1 MNPDETSSSPYL
13 RTVCGA
19 SLTPNIGWGAHIR
32 LKQGFFGPI
41 GASKGDLEAYWTMS
55 RVDELK
61 RVGNLTMTDL
71 VRLGKVAIGPGFGA
85 RFREAMDEQ
94 VNGSAEFASNG
105 AAPAK
110 LVLVA
115 DDDSDILALLRIV
128 LEEDGYDVIEAADG
142 EEAATMTLS
151 RRPDLCVLDAGMNG
165 MDGLQVTR
173 ILRAADQSRDVPIVL
188 TSTHP
193 RREDADRAKAIGASY
208 YLTKPFVP
216 DELQR
221 SVREL
226 LAA

>member
-94 VNGSAEFASNG
+94 VNGTADFAGNG
-105 AAPAK
+105 AAPANGVGPTK

-128 LEEDGYDVIEAADG
+128 LEEDGYDVIE
-142 EEAATMTLS
+142 
-151 RRPDLCVLDAGMNG
+151 
-165 MDGLQVTR
+165 
-173 ILRAADQSRDVPIVL
+173 
-188 TSTHP
+188 
-193 RREDADRAKAIGASY
+193 
-208 YLTKPFVP
+208 
-216 DELQR
+216 
-221 SVREL
+221 
-226 LAA
+226 